1 MSSEIDW
8 DPEDFE
14 DLDDPEAEEWY
25 VKMLDAVGEY
35 MDGIAQ
41 REDPNINQRDITII
55 RALIDFYGFEY
66 EDMMDVLEDLVNR
79 TEELEIEE
87 KNTKQ

>member
-1 MSSEIDW
+1 MSDDIDW

-14 DLDDPEAEEWY
+14 DLDDPEIEEWY

-35 MDGIAQ
+35 MDGITQ
-41 REDPNINQRDITII
+41 REDPNITQRDITII

-66 EDMMDVLEDLVNR
+66 EDMMEVLEDILARN
-79 TEELEIEE
+79 EELEMEE
-87 KNTKQ
+87 KNSKQ